1 MFSTCSD
8 GSPELRA
15 GLHVADGEMFE
26 IRYVD
31 PAEAASWASERGF
44 LFSLDDVPPAVV
56 AYFD

>member
-1 MFSTCSD
+1 
-8 GSPELRA
+8 
-15 GLHVADGEMFE
+15 MFE